1 MKKILII
8 KDNGNVDRIIIQYLE
23 KVGFQVVT
31 ATTLIENEKIIQGAF
46 PTIILID
53 NHLMDRSSFEFVRKI
68 CRHSHIIVSFV
79 TMQHYIEQILN
90 GIGIDGADFI
100 TKPFYPKE
108 LVTCVQEHLRRR
120 WGYSDT
126 PVIEIDNLRIDI
138 DQKEVYKDGQI
149 INLYTKEKKLLF
161 YLVENANKVISSQ
174 QIIYDIWGRDDKT
187 NEKTV
192 VVHISTLR
200 RKLGDSYSKGSWIQT
215 VRGFGYKFVTS

>member
-8 KDNGNVDRIIIQYLE
+8 KDNGNINRIIVQYLE
-23 KVGFQVVT
+23 KSGFQVVT
-31 ATTLIENEKIIQGAF
+31 ATTLIDSEKIIQEAF
-46 PTIILID
+46 SAVILLDIQLLD
-53 NHLMDRSSFEFVRKI
+53 QNSFEFVREI
-68 CRHSHIIVSFV
+68 CRNSDIIVSFV
-79 TMQHYIEQILN
+79 TIQHYIEQTLN
-90 GIGIDGADFI
+90 GIGVGGGDFI
-100 TKPFYPKE
+100 IKPFTPME
-108 LVTCVQEHLRRR
+108 IAACVQAHLGRKG
-120 WGYSDT
+120 GYSDT